1 MNTQQFVNMPTGAVL
16 QRALAA
22 QLGALLTE
30 VQWARHKKPGP
41 TSEADLVIEVT
52 GPAGRRRSLM
62 VHVKAELRPSV
73 FPAWARSTP
82 RPTRTSVPVLAM
94 PSVSPRLAELC
105 RREGWSWLDLAGNC
119 RLDVPGLLHIERS
132 GRSPVRRQ
140 PRRGSNLGTAAAAR
154 VIRVLLSPAHAG
166 RTWTQRSLQ
175 TNTVW
180 HLPDSKPVSLGLVNK
195 VVQHLRDE
203 GFLDPESSGLRV
215 KDPRGLLTAWRES
228 YRFDAHQRLQYFTL
242 LKREQLGKAL
252 DNLRRQAGGSCLY
265 AAFSAAEHQAPQVRQ
280 SRTWVYVS
288 ADHLDAL
295 VQHTEAKP
303 VDSGENLVVLV
314 PDDPG
319 VFLSFEPAGRS
330 VEQHLGCTDP
340 VQTYVD
346 LYKLDGRGQDAAQ
359 AILEQRLMKAWK
371 AAGLE

>member
-1 MNTQQFVNMPTGAVL
+1 ML
-16 QRALAA
+16 QRALAS
-22 QLGALLTE
+22 QLGSLLAE
-30 VQWARHKKPGP
+30 VQWARHSRAGATPD
-41 TSEADLVIEVT
+41 ADILIELT
-52 GPAGRRRSLM
+52 GSRGRRMCLL
-62 VHVKAELRPSV
+62 VHVKPDMRPSM
-73 FPAWARSTP
+73 FAAWSKSTP
-82 RPTRTSVPVLAM
+82 GPNQTSVPVLAM

-154 VIRVLLSPAHAG
+154 VIRVLLSTAHAG

-175 TNTVW
+175 AHTCW
-180 HLPDSKPVSLGLVNK
+180 HLPDQKPVSLGLVNK

-203 GFLDPESSGLRV
+203 GFIDPEASGIRV
-215 KDPRGLLTAWRES
+215 KDPMGLLTAWREA
-228 YRFDAHQRLQYFTL
+228 YRFADHQRLQYFTL
-242 LKREQLGKAL
+242 LKPEQLGKSL
-252 DNLRRQAGGSCLY
+252 DHLRREAGGLCLY
-265 AAFSAAEHQAPQVRQ
+265 AAFSAAERQAPQVRQ
-280 SRTWVYVS
+280 PRTWVYVS
-288 ADHLDAL
+288 ADHLDEL
-295 VQHTEAKP
+295 VQRTEARP

-314 PDDPG
+314 PNDPG
-319 VFLSFEPAGRS
+319 VFLSFEPPGRS
-330 VEQHLGCTDP
+330 VGKGLGCTDP

-346 LYKLDGRGQDAAQ
+346 LFKLDGRGQEAAQ